1 MKRITYILSGVLLL
15 LIMQSCGTNTN
26 KRGGDNGFL
35 ADADTLSVEY
45 ASGFTLFKK
54 WECHFVEVNDLSDS
68 GEKGNIY
75 KYALIPRDLEVELDS
90 IPKEYEVIRTPIQRV
105 ICMTTLQLS
114 SLLKLNAID
123 HIVGLTSTR
132 YIHDKEVKSRLESS
146 SIRQIGIEG
155 EFDIEVVMD
164 AKPEVI
170 FISPF
175 KRGGSSD
182 IANWGITTFN
192 YLGYKESSPLG
203 QAEWLRLMGIMF
215 GMEERAEQIFKEIED
230 NYNSLKTLC
239 QNVENRPKV
248 MSGELHSGS
257 WYVVG
262 GESYL
267 AQLFRDAGADYFMTN
282 DQQSGG
288 FYVDYESVYAQG
300 YNADYWRIV
309 NSYNGN
315 YSYDILLASDSRYSD
330 FKPFKQEGVIY
341 CNLRERPFYERTP
354 MEPDVVLK
362 DLIKIFHP
370 SLLTDH
376 QPVYY
381 DLLK

>member
-1 MKRITYILSGVLLL
+1 MKTTTHILILCILLVWAG
-15 LIMQSCGTNTN
+15 SCGTTSNG
-26 KRGGDNGFL
+26 KGGDESFL
-35 ADADTLSVEY
+35 ADADTLGVEY
-45 ASGFTLFKK
+45 ADGFRLFKK
-54 WECHFVEVNDLSDS
+54 GECHFVEVNDLGES
-68 GEKGNIY
+68 GQKGNVY
-75 KYALIPRDLEVELDS
+75 KYALIPRELDVEIDS
-90 IPKEYEVIRTPIQRV
+90 IPQEYEIIRTPIQRV

-114 SLLKLNAID
+114 SLLKLDAID
-123 HIVGLTSTR
+123 KIVGLTSTR
-132 YIHDKEVKSRLESS
+132 YIHDKEVKKRLESGQ
-146 SIRQIGIEG
+146 IRQIGIEG
-155 EFDIEVVMD
+155 EFDIEIVMD
-164 AKPEVI
+164 SRPEVI

-175 KRGGSSD
+175 KRGGYSGIED
-182 IANWGITTFN
+182 WGITTFN
-192 YLGYKESSPLG
+192 YLGYKEPSPLG
-203 QAEWLRLMGIMF
+203 QAEWIKLMGIMF
-215 GMEERAEQIFKEIED
+215 AMEQKAEKIFEQIEYS
-230 NYNSLKTLC
+230 YNTLKSLC
-239 QNVENRPKV
+239 QNVEHRPKV

-267 AQLFRDAGADYFMTN
+267 AQLFRDAGGDYFMTN

-300 YNADYWRIV
+300 YDADYWRIV

-315 YSYDILLASDSRYSD
+315 YGYDILLASDSRYSD
-330 FKPFKQEGVIY
+330 FKPLKEHGVIY

-370 SLLTDH
+370 ALLPNH

-381 DLLK
+381 ELLK